1 MEEVLLNCLF
11 VINVGCM
18 MMTNQLIAEF
28 TGNLFPH
35 SLGHPY
41 RCNNFKEYF
50 IANSIEDVEYYIN
63 MWNETNCFISVFP
76 YTEYSQETR
85 NKFSAII
92 NTIPLDFDDTECPAN
107 CLEDVKKLLIWADR
121 HNIHPRISF
130 SGNKG
135 LHVFLDIKPIK
146 LNHPQETLRKFT
158 TELNKAAGFKTLD
171 LSIAGDLERII
182 RIPNT
187 KHPKSGLY
195 CIPLN
200 NKLIPYLSMED
211 IQTLAQRKQTYVPV
225 RCENDAEIHALLE
238 EYDVIVEDEI
248 EEMKLKIQAIEEA
261 EKNGLFPGL
270 SAGIPCPAYRR
281 CINEG
286 SDEGTRSYCAAGI
299 AQKCKKDGWTLDKA
313 FNIMKDFG
321 EKCDPKMNESELK
334 KILQYQWKRDY
345 SICTFFSKGCLEC
358 TVCPNRTF

>member
-1 MEEVLLNCLF
+1 
-11 VINVGCM
+11 
-18 MMTNQLIAEF
+18 MTNQLIAEF
-28 TGNLFPH
+28 TGNLFPR

-41 RCNNFKEYF
+41 RCNNLKEYF
-50 IANSIEDVEYYIN
+50 IANSIEDIEYHVN

-76 YTEYSQETR
+76 YTEYNQEIR

-92 NTIPLDFDDTECPAN
+92 NVIPLDFDDTECPAN
-107 CLEDVKKLLIWADR
+107 CLEEIKRLLVWAQR
-121 HNIHPRISF
+121 HNINPRIYF

-135 LHVFLDIKPIK
+135 FHFYIDLNPIQ
-146 LNHPQETLRKFT
+146 LNHPQEVLRKFT
-158 TELNKAAGFKTLD
+158 VELSKDGGFQTID
-171 LSIAGDLERII
+171 RSIAGDLERII

-211 IQTLAQRKQTYVPV
+211 IQTLAQRKQMYVPV
-225 RCENDAEIHALLE
+225 RCENDAEIRALLE

-270 SAGIPCPAYRR
+270 SAGIPCPAFKYYTENGAEEGIRDYILTG
-281 CINEG
+281 CIHKLKGDGYTKDKIFRELLEFG
-286 SDEGTRSYCAAGI
+286 D
-299 AQKCKKDGWTLDKA
+299 KCTPPL
-313 FNIMKDFG
+313 
-321 EKCDPKMNESELK
+321 NESYIKTRLDTHFK
-334 KILQYQWKRDY
+334 KSY
-345 SICTFFSKGCLEC
+345 SLCTFFSKVSEIC
-358 TVCPNRTF
+358 TVCSNRRF